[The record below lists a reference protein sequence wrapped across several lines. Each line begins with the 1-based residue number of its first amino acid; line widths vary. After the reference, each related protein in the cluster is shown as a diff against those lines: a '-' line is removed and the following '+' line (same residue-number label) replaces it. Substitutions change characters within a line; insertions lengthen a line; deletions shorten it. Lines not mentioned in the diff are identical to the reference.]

1 MRLGSTELNESES
14 TWCQNKAKEILSQA
28 RSDFQVNLNK
38 AVTDS
43 ECAGL
48 LKYLWSNNAAT
59 EHSHTEESITEDPV
73 EDEYGDDIE

>member
-28 RSDFQVNLNK
+28 RSDLQVNLNK

-48 LKYLWSNNAAT
+48 LKYLWSNNT
-59 EHSHTEESITEDPV
+59 VTEESFTEEPV
-73 EDEYGDDIE
+73 EDENGEEIE

>member
-28 RSDFQVNLNK
+28 RSEFQVNLNK

-48 LKYLWSNNAAT
+48 LKYLWSNNTAT
-59 EHSHTEESITEDPV
+59 EESHTEEPV
-73 EDEYGDDIE
+73 EDDDGEDIE